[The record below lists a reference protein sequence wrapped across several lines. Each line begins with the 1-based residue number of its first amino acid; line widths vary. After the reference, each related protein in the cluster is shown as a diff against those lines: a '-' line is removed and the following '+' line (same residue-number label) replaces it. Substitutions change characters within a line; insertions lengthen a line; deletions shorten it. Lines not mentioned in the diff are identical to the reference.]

1 MTAPRLLV
9 PLTYGFSVRYAVP
22 TGLLDRLS
30 ESCEPVVGLGWDDPE
45 LTAQLRAAGHQVVR
59 LPAARMSH
67 SFRNHARRLDRIHAR
82 RLNSPTTEIRRQ
94 RWKRRGLNRAR
105 AVEEVR
111 SLLDG
116 VAVAAPGG
124 SARIERDTDRLLD
137 TETNLGDFAAA
148 LSDWR
153 IDGVLSFT
161 PYHDQDV
168 LSLVAADRAG
178 LRTVVSVISFDN
190 PTIRGRLPILP
201 DRVSVWN
208 EGMANQIRRSHP
220 TLDPARVEVVGAP
233 QFDLHRRTELL
244 MDDQTWRATL
254 GLPET
259 GAIVLYGAGPRR
271 LVPAEHNL
279 VRIIDRAIEDGRLP
293 GEVHQLV
300 RLHPV
305 DPMDA
310 WAADV
315 SGLRHTTVA
324 AAWASG
330 EIPMRSWPSRD
341 DLVLQM
347 SSLAHAAVHVN
358 VCSSMTVDGAMFDRP
373 QIGPT
378 FVPGA
383 TALQQ
388 TFVRRFY
395 DQEHWEP
402 IARSGGLL
410 AVDDE
415 AQLVDA
421 VADAL
426 DRPDHLQRQREHLVT
441 GVLTWPDGR
450 SSERLAA
457 LVAQT

>member
-1 MTAPRLLV
+1 
-9 PLTYGFSVRYAVP
+9 
-22 TGLLDRLS
+22 LDRLS
-30 ESCEPVVGLGWDDPE
+30 EFCEPVVGLGWDDPE
-45 LTAQLRAAGHQVVR
+45 LAGELSAQGHEVIQ

-67 SFRNHARRLDRIHAR
+67 TYRNHARRLDRIHAR
-82 RLNSPTTEIRRQ
+82 RLDSPTTEIRRQ
-94 RWKRRGLNRAR
+94 RWKRRGMTKAR
-105 AVEEVR
+105 AIDEIRTLADSVSV
-111 SLLDG
+111 SL
-116 VAVAAPGG
+116 PGR
-124 SARIERDTDRLLD
+124 ALRIERDTDRIVD
-137 TETNLGDFAAA
+137 AETNLAEF
-148 LSDWR
+148 LSTLQDR
-153 IDGVLSFT
+153 RVDGVLSFT

-168 LSLVAADRAG
+168 LALIAADRAA
-178 LRTVVSVISFDN
+178 LRTIVSVISFDN

-208 EGMANQIRRSHP
+208 DGMADQIRRSHP
-220 TLDPARVEVVGAP
+220 LLDPTRVEVVGAP
-233 QFDLHRRTELL
+233 QFDLHRRADLV
-244 MDDQTWRATL
+244 MDDQEWRAAL
-254 GLPET
+254 GLPAT
-259 GAIVLYGAGPRR
+259 GTIVLYGAGPRR

-279 VRIIDRAIEDGRLP
+279 VRILDRAITEGRIP
-293 GEVHQLV
+293 GDVHLLV

-305 DPMDA
+305 DPMEA

-324 AAWASG
+324 AAWAAG

-341 DLVLQM
+341 DLALQM

-383 TALQQ
+383 TPLQQ

-402 IARSGGLL
+402 IARSGALV

-415 AQLVDA
+415 AQLIDA

-426 DRPDHLQRQREHLVT
+426 ARPDRLQHEREHLLA
-441 GVLTWPDGR
+441 GVLAWPDGHA
-450 SSERLAA
+450 SERLAEV
-457 LVAQT
+457 VARTLCVESQEHTR